1 MHQADPDRK
10 ESISGMFPD
19 QFVRKS
25 GVADEQQPSRS
36 DQQTSSRR
44 HLRRYRVCILLILTL
59 FGLHLLA
66 AGSGVGKG
74 VTLSAQLA
82 SPGHASVQMSRDGKS
97 DALPSVGMGA
107 GASSSERMGA
117 TAQAALC
124 LNPLDV
130 TCWLQNAAQWVA
142 QQITSA
148 LQPVINAILKSPL
161 NIITQTP
168 PADTYQNPTVSAW
181 FSAFLT
187 VVDLAL
193 ASLIVIGGYNVI
205 VGRELGLPHSGLAE
219 FLPRLLLAFGAAH
232 FSLYFLGLFIDLE
245 NALCGVATTLAGTS
259 MLTNLIAGIFQGNL
273 AGEGLLVWVLA
284 FVLGVMAILLGAQ
297 MVVRLALL
305 WILLV
310 LSGPGL
316 ACFALPQTMGFGR
329 MWLSLTASTVLVQFF
344 QVVALALGGTLLTSL
359 GASNLFGVGG
369 TLATLLVCV
378 ALLYLVLRI
387 PGIVHRFAL
396 RPMMDASRAAAG
408 AAGGAAGFVADV
420 APRLVALL

>member
-1 MHQADPDRK
+1 
-10 ESISGMFPD
+10 MFLD

-25 GVADEQQPSRS
+25 GVADEQHASRG
-36 DQQTSSRR
+36 DQRTSSR
-44 HLRRYRVCILLILTL
+44 HLLWRYRVCILLVLTL

-82 SPGHASVQMSRDGKS
+82 SPGYARVQMSLDGKS
-97 DALPSVGMGA
+97 DAPPSVGMGA
-107 GASSSERMGA
+107 GASSERMGV
-117 TAQAALC
+117 TAQAAVC

-148 LQPVINAILKSPL
+148 LQPVINAI
-161 NIITQTP
+161 
-168 PADTYQNPTVSAW
+168 
-181 FSAFLT
+181 
-187 VVDLAL
+187 
-193 ASLIVIGGYNVI
+193 
-205 VGRELGLPHSGLAE
+205 H
-219 FLPRLLLAFGAAH
+219 GAAH

-245 NALCGVATTLAGTS
+245 NALCSVATTLAGSS
-259 MLTNLIAGIFQGNL
+259 MPTNLIAGIFQGNL
-273 AGEGLLVWVLA
+273 PGEGLLAWVLA

-305 WILLV
+305 WVLLV

-329 MWLSLTASTVLVQFF
+329 MWLSLTASTVMVQFF

-369 TLATLLVCV
+369 TVATLLVCV

-420 APRLVALL
+420 APRLLALL

>member
-1 MHQADPDRK
+1 
-10 ESISGMFPD
+10 
-19 QFVRKS
+19 
-25 GVADEQQPSRS
+25 
-36 DQQTSSRR
+36 
-44 HLRRYRVCILLILTL
+44 
-59 FGLHLLA
+59 
-66 AGSGVGKG
+66 
-74 VTLSAQLA
+74 
-82 SPGHASVQMSRDGKS
+82 
-97 DALPSVGMGA
+97 MGA
-107 GASSSERMGA
+107 GTFSSERTGT

-148 LQPVINAILKSPL
+148 LQPVINALLKSPL

-168 PADTYQNPTVSAW
+168 PADTYQNGTVLTWSN
-181 FSAFLT
+181 AFLA

-193 ASLIVIGGYNVI
+193 ASLIVVGGYNVI
-205 VGRELGLPHSGLAE
+205 VGRELGLPHSQLAE

-259 MLTNLIAGIFQGNL
+259 MLTNLIVGIFQGNL
-273 AGEGLLVWVLA
+273 AGEGLLAWVLA

-329 MWLSLTASTVLVQFF
+329 MWLSLTASTVMVQFF
-344 QVVALALGGTLLTSL
+344 QVVALALGGTLLSSL

-378 ALLYLVLRI
+378 ALLYLVLRL

-396 RPMMDASRAAAG
+396 RPLMDASRAAAG
-408 AAGGAAGFVADV
+408 VAAGAAGFMADV
-420 APRLVALL
+420 APRLLALV

>member
-1 MHQADPDRK
+1 MVPDHLVR
-10 ESISGMFPD
+10 EHSITDKQGAF
-19 QFVRKS
+19 RR
-25 GVADEQQPSRS
+25 EQRIPPHYRLRS
-36 DQQTSSRR
+36 
-44 HLRRYRVCILLILTL
+44 YRVCLLLVLAL

-74 VTLSAQLA
+74 DPLTAQRA
-82 SPGHASVQMSRDGKS
+82 APGHATIQTAQASELGTLL
-97 DALPSVGMGA
+97 AVGMGA
-107 GASSSERMGA
+107 GASSSERTGA

-168 PADTYQNPTVSAW
+168 PADTYQNGTVLTWSN
-181 FSAFLT
+181 AFLA

-205 VGRELGLPHSGLAE
+205 VGREFGLPHSALAE

-245 NALCGVATTLAGTS
+245 NALCSVATTLAGTA

-273 AGEGLLVWVLA
+273 PGEGLLAWVLA

-305 WILLV
+305 WVLLV

-329 MWLSLTASTVLVQFF
+329 MWLSLTASTVMVQFF

-369 TLATLLVCV
+369 TVATLLVCV

-420 APRLVALL
+420 APRLLALL

>member
-1 MHQADPDRK
+1 
-10 ESISGMFPD
+10 
-19 QFVRKS
+19 
-25 GVADEQQPSRS
+25 
-36 DQQTSSRR
+36 
-44 HLRRYRVCILLILTL
+44 
-59 FGLHLLA
+59 
-66 AGSGVGKG
+66 
-74 VTLSAQLA
+74 
-82 SPGHASVQMSRDGKS
+82 
-97 DALPSVGMGA
+97 MGA

-117 TAQAALC
+117 TAQAAVC

-168 PADTYQNPTVSAW
+168 PADTYQNPTVLTW

-193 ASLIVIGGYNVI
+193 ASLIVIGGYNMI

-245 NALCGVATTLAGTS
+245 NALCSVATTLAGTS
-259 MLTNLIAGIFQGNL
+259 MLTTIISGIFQGNL
-273 AGEGLLVWVLA
+273 PGAGLLAWVLA

-316 ACFALPQTMGFGR
+316 ACFALPQTIGFGR

-344 QVVALALGGTLLTSL
+344 QVVALVLGGTLLTSL

-369 TLATLLVCV
+369 TVATLLVCV

-396 RPMMDASRAAAG
+396 RPMMDASAAAVG

-420 APRLVALL
+420 APRLLALL